1 MTIVSGH
8 KPYTACDTWRSHAM
22 ARIESLRPA
31 PVVVSSSDAGDPA
44 RPDADSLHQW
54 TTGFERTFSALAT
67 SGARVTALL
76 ATPWPKGDPID
87 CAARN
92 SLQLRTCAHHLPDAT
107 RDATRGEAIRAAA
120 SGAAATVIDPTPWL
134 CAPRT
139 GICPV
144 VVADTAVH
152 RDDSHISE
160 AYAEALA
167 PVLAPSLDVE

>member
-1 MTIVSGH
+1 M
-8 KPYTACDTWRSHAM
+8 
-22 ARIESLRPA
+22 
-31 PVVVSSSDAGDPA
+31 PV
-44 RPDADSLHQW
+44 
-54 TTGFERTFSALAT
+54 
-67 SGARVTALL
+67 
-76 ATPWPKGDPID
+76 
-87 CAARN
+87 
-92 SLQLRTCAHHLPDAT
+92 AT

-144 VVADTAVH
+144 VVADTAVY